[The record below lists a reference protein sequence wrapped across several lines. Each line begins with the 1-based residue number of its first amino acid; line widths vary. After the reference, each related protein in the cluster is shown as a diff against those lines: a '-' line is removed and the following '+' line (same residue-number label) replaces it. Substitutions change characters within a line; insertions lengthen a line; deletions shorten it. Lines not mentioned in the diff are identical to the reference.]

1 MKIEQQAKPLYQI
14 VSDALL
20 AQVESGELKP
30 NDRLPS
36 ESELCEQYSV
46 ARNTVRRALS
56 ELVNDGILKT
66 VPGLGTFVQDIR
78 LPKTAEYL
86 YGFSQEM
93 DLHQKTITSRVIEA
107 RLISA
112 DPLLTRRMK
121 LQLGA
126 EVVFL
131 YRVRLMD
138 AEPVAIERSYLPH
151 ALCPGIL
158 QYDFSECSLY
168 ETLSTVYNRRPYN
181 AGQEIEAG
189 LATPEVTR
197 LLGLTPP
204 AVVLIFH
211 RETYLASG
219 EVIEYVDSELR
230 ADRFRFYTNLRL
242 SAGCQSM
249 RAEIDDPYI
258 GLGTSGYRR
267 KSSAAYAARP
277 ERTR

>member
-1 MKIEQQAKPLYQI
+1 MVQVGICWLYQI

-20 AQVESGELKP
+20 AQIESGELKP

-107 RLISA
+107 KLISA
-112 DPLLTRRMK
+112 DPLLTRRMR

-138 AEPVAIERSYLPH
+138 DEPVAIERSYLPH

-189 LATPEVTR
+189 LATPEVAR

-242 SAGCQSM
+242 QSVSNE
-249 RAEIDDPYI
+249 A
-258 GLGTSGYRR
+258 TFRR
-267 KSSAAYAARP
+267 LPIHAS
-277 ERTR
+277 

>member
-20 AQVESGELKP
+20 AQIESGELKP

-112 DPLLTRRMK
+112 DPLLTRRMR

-168 ETLSTVYNRRPYN
+168 ETLSTIYNCRPYN

-189 LATPEVTR
+189 LATPEVAR

-242 SAGCQSM
+242 QSISNE
-249 RAEIDDPYI
+249 A
-258 GLGTSGYRR
+258 TFRR
-267 KSSAAYAARP
+267 LPIHAS
-277 ERTR
+277 